1 LDSSEDQTR
10 ENDQT
15 NETNDTN
22 EQSRP
27 RRRRR
32 GWIIG
37 GIVAA
42 GLLVLTAASVALV
55 LLVGLGDPG
64 GGESVSSPITYDE
77 EYVFGEG
84 DEKIAVIPI
93 EGAIL
98 PADSSLAGATPT
110 TTPDGLRDALQQA
123 EADDDAKAVILE
135 VNSPGGGVTA
145 SDQMYNLIQDFKESS
160 DKPVVVS
167 MGSVAASGGYYIST
181 AADEIVANATTTT
194 GSLGVVLPLNDFTN
208 LDETIGID
216 RRFITSG
223 EFKSI
228 GSPWKELEQQERE
241 ILQSYVDESFDQ
253 FVQII
258 VEGRGLSEDR
268 VREVADGRIYSGKQA
283 KELDLVDELG
293 DLEQAAEISRERAN
307 IEEARVVRYVQSPG
321 FADFLQARLGLEQ
334 SETRQL
340 IQETG
345 LDFQGVPYYIYL
357 PGR

>member
-1 LDSSEDQTR
+1 MDSSQDQTR
-10 ENDQT
+10 DNNQT
-15 NETNDTN
+15 DDTN
-22 EQSRP
+22 EQSRS

-37 GIVAA
+37 GIVAL
-42 GLLVLTAASVALV
+42 GLLMLTAASVALV
-55 LLVGLGDPG
+55 LLVGLGESSG
-64 GGESVSSPITYDE
+64 GGSASGPVTYEE

-84 DEKIAVIPI
+84 DQKIATIPI

-98 PADSSLAGATPT
+98 PAESGLTGAAPT

-123 EADDDAKAVILE
+123 EDDDNVEAVILE

-145 SDQMYNLIQDFKESS
+145 SDQMYNLINDFKSSS

-208 LDETIGID
+208 LKDTIGID
-216 RRFITSG
+216 RRFVTSG
-223 EFKSI
+223 EFKTI
-228 GSPWKELEQQERE
+228 GSPWTELDQRERD

-253 FVQII
+253 FVQVI
-258 VEGRGLSEDR
+258 VEGRDLSEER
-268 VREVADGRIYSGKQA
+268 VREVADGRIYTGKRA
-283 KELDLVDELG
+283 KELNLVDELG
-293 DLEQAAEISRERAN
+293 DLEQAAEISRGRAN
-307 IEEARVVRYVQSPG
+307 LEEARVVRYVQTPG
-321 FADFLQARLGLEQ
+321 LGSLLQARLGFEQ

-340 IQETG
+340 IEETG
-345 LDFQGVPYYIYL
+345 IDVEGVPYYLYL

>member
-1 LDSSEDQTR
+1 MDSSEDQTID
-10 ENDQT
+10 NDQT
-15 NETNDTN
+15 NETNK
-22 EQSRP
+22 QSRP

-37 GIVAA
+37 GIVAV
-42 GLLVLTAASVALV
+42 GLLMLTAASVALV
-55 LLVGLGDPG
+55 LLVGLGEG
-64 GGESVSSPITYDE
+64 GGGSASGAITYEE

-84 DEKIAVIPI
+84 DQKIATIPI
-93 EGAIL
+93 EGPIL

-123 EADDDAKAVILE
+123 EEDDSVEAVILE
-135 VNSPGGGVTA
+135 INSPGGGVTA
-145 SDQMYNLIQDFKESS
+145 SDQMYNLIRDFKDSA

-208 LDETIGID
+208 LKDTIGID
-216 RRFITSG
+216 RRFVTSG
-223 EFKSI
+223 EFKTI
-228 GSPWKELEQQERE
+228 GSPWTELNQQERE
-241 ILQSYVDESFDQ
+241 ILQSYVNESFDQ
-253 FVQII
+253 FVQVI
-258 VEGRGLSEDR
+258 VEGRNLSEER

-283 KELDLVDELG
+283 QDLDLVDELG
-293 DLEQAAEISRERAN
+293 DLEKAAEVSRDRAN
-307 IEEARVVRYVQSPG
+307 LEEARVVRYVQTPG
-321 FADFLQARLGLEQ
+321 LGSLLQARLGSER

-340 IQETG
+340 IEETG
-345 LDFQGVPYYIYL
+345 LDIEGVPYYLYL